1 MKWWPVPS
9 LFSSSSSTFVSA
21 SETRRHRKVREK
33 EEKRKGGE
41 KRPDS
46 SLRHLSSLYLFSVSF
61 ISLLYVIPHAVAKE
75 KDDMVKRKRDAF
87 PFPVPCL
94 MAVPSWSTR
103 QWVEKGREKTCQ
115 SDQREREVSERS
127 FFSLISHTLTA
138 HTPSLLTVPA
148 VSSARHHF
156 LAHDRLRDSEA
167 KGALARRGKRR
178 ERADR
183 SPLSYL
189 PRPERNGMGGRGPNS
204 FSLPCLLTAI
214 PHSTLHLHAIASGS
228 EGLARDGKSEGDG
241 CVVSPYPSLW
251 LTYRHTPIH
260 SFLLGL
266 SYSSLA
272 YHFQARRKRPNK
284 RKR

>member
-1 MKWWPVPS
+1 MDDREGCLS
-9 LFSSSSSTFVSA
+9 FSSLV
-21 SETRRHRKVREK
+21 HYMV
-33 EEKRKGGE
+33 RKGIFH
-41 KRPDS
+41 S
-46 SLRHLSSLYLFSVSF
+46 FLSLPLIHLLPHLSL
-61 ISLLYVIPHAVAKE
+61 
-75 KDDMVKRKRDAF
+75 
-87 PFPVPCL
+87 
-94 MAVPSWSTR
+94 
-103 QWVEKGREKTCQ
+103 
-115 SDQREREVSERS
+115 
-127 FFSLISHTLTA
+127 
-138 HTPSLLTVPA
+138 PSLLTVPA

-241 CVVSPYPSLW
+241 CVVSPYPSL
-251 LTYRHTPIH
+251 
-260 SFLLGL
+260 
-266 SYSSLA
+266 
-272 YHFQARRKRPNK
+272 
-284 RKR
+284 

>member
-1 MKWWPVPS
+1 
-9 LFSSSSSTFVSA
+9 
-21 SETRRHRKVREK
+21 
-33 EEKRKGGE
+33 
-41 KRPDS
+41 
-46 SLRHLSSLYLFSVSF
+46 
-61 ISLLYVIPHAVAKE
+61 
-75 KDDMVKRKRDAF
+75 
-87 PFPVPCL
+87 

-260 SFLLGL
+260 SYSFFPSPFVYLGEGAGWVIYRWDVRWRRL
-266 SYSSLA
+266 SPTHPSISYSLSL
-272 YHFQARRKRPNK
+272 PILPCLS
-284 RKR
+284 

>member
-1 MKWWPVPS
+1 MMNEEVNEKTGILDPFPFLSHLPTSWS
-9 LFSSSSSTFVSA
+9 LSPKQY
-21 SETRRHRKVREK
+21 TRPREG
-33 EEKRKGGE
+33 ERKGERNGKDSERTNQETGE
-41 KRPDS
+41 LVRS
-46 SLRHLSSLYLFSVSF
+46 EVSTC
-61 ISLLYVIPHAVAKE
+61 P
-75 KDDMVKRKRDAF
+75 
-87 PFPVPCL
+87 
-94 MAVPSWSTR
+94 
-103 QWVEKGREKTCQ
+103 KGMEKTCQ

-189 PRPERNGMGGRGPNS
+189 PRPERNDRSPLSYLPRPERNGMGGRGPNS

-241 CVVSPYPSLW
+241 CVVSPYPSL
-251 LTYRHTPIH
+251 
-260 SFLLGL
+260 
-266 SYSSLA
+266 
-272 YHFQARRKRPNK
+272 
-284 RKR
+284 